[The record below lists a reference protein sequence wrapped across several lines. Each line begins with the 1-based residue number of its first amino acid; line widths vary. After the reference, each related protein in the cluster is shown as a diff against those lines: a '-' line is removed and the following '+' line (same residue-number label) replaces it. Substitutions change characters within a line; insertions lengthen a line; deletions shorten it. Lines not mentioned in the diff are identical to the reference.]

1 MDLILDQQI
10 AQVEKEEEQIS
21 SSSVCSHDSD
31 SSFDLENK
39 VHNKSLLKKPT
50 NEQNGDEQKRNGK
63 FGLKYAKISNRQR
76 QALIERVTSTGCTIK
91 SAAKDLSINFSTAKA
106 IMQIFRREGRITKK
120 IVREIK
126 QKTNKNLGQNS
137 EDIVQKKS
145 QFNEKNEGYV
155 KVEAIQDNNETNLY
169 QQAEEANRH
178 QALIIQQLNAQNI
191 YLQSRVNQ
199 LQQDKL
205 QINQKYELLIMQYH
219 QLQQMAHQFLQPC
232 MYQCSTFSQ

>member
-1 MDLILDQQI
+1 MDLMLDQQI
-10 AQVEKEEEQIS
+10 AQVEEVEEQVS
-21 SSSVCSHDSD
+21 SSSSCSHDSD

-39 VHNKSLLKKPT
+39 VNNKPHLKKLT
-50 NEQNGDEQKRNGK
+50 NDLNVDVQKRNGK

-126 QKTNKNLGQNS
+126 QKTNKSLGQNN
-137 EDIVQKKS
+137 EEVILQKS
-145 QFNEKNEGYV
+145 QLEEQNLKFV

-178 QALIIQQLNAQNI
+178 QALIIQQLNAQNL

-199 LQQDKL
+199 LQQDKF
-205 QINQKYELLIMQYH
+205 QINSKYELLLMQYH
-219 QLQQMAHQFLQPC
+219 QLQQMAQQFLQPP
-232 MYQCSTFSQ
+232 MFQFPTFAQ

>member
-1 MDLILDQQI
+1 MDLMLDQEI
-10 AQVEKEEEQIS
+10 AQVEKVEEQIS
-21 SSSVCSHDSD
+21 SSSECSQNSD
-31 SSFDLENK
+31 SSFDLENNGN
-39 VHNKSLLKKPT
+39 NKSHLKQLASD
-50 NEQNGDEQKRNGK
+50 QNGDDKKRKGK

-106 IMQIFRREGRITKK
+106 IMQIFRREGRVTKK

-126 QKTNKNLGQNS
+126 QKSNKNLGSNN
-137 EDIVQKKS
+137 EDNIQKKS
-145 QFNEKNEGYV
+145 LFDTQNQKFV

-178 QALIIQQLNAQNI
+178 QALIIQQLNTQNL
-191 YLQSRVNQ
+191 YLQSRINQ

-205 QINQKYELLIMQYH
+205 QLNSKYELMVMQYH
-219 QLQQMAHQFLQPC
+219 QLQQMAQQFLQPC
-232 MYQCSTFSQ
+232 MFQFPTFAQ

>member
-1 MDLILDQQI
+1 MDFMLEQQI
-10 AQVEKEEEQIS
+10 VKAEGVEEQVS
-21 SSSVCSHDSD
+21 SSSECSHDSD

-39 VHNKSLLKKPT
+39 VNNKSQQKKLT
-50 NEQNGDEQKRNGK
+50 NDLNVDDQKRNGK
-63 FGLKYAKISNRQR
+63 FGLKYAKISNKQR

-126 QKTNKNLGQNS
+126 QKTNKNLGQNN
-137 EDIVQKKS
+137 EDNIQKKS
-145 QFNEKNEGYV
+145 QLEEQNLKFV

-178 QALIIQQLNAQNI
+178 QALIIQQLSTQNL
-191 YLQSRVNQ
+191 YLQSRINQ
-199 LQQDKL
+199 LQQDKF
-205 QINQKYELLIMQYH
+205 QINSKYEQLLVQYH
-219 QLQQMAHQFLQPC
+219 QLQSMAQQFLQPC
-232 MYQCSTFSQ
+232 MFQFPTFAQ

>member
-1 MDLILDQQI
+1 MDLMLDQQI
-10 AQVEKEEEQIS
+10 AQVEKVEEQVS
-21 SSSVCSHDSD
+21 SSSACSHDSD

-39 VHNKSLLKKPT
+39 AHNKSLLKKLT
-50 NEQNGDEQKRNGK
+50 NEQNVADQKRNGK

-91 SAAKDLSINFSTAKA
+91 SAAKDLNINFSTAKA

-126 QKTNKNLGQNS
+126 QKTKNLGQNS
-137 EDIVQKKS
+137 EQIAQQKS
-145 QFNEKNEGYV
+145 QFDDKNQGLV
-155 KVEAIQDNNETNLY
+155 KVEAIQDNNNETKLY

-178 QALIIQQLNAQNI
+178 QALIIQQLNAQNL

-205 QINQKYELLIMQYH
+205 QINSKYEILVMQYH
-219 QLQQMAHQFLQPC
+219 QLQQMAQQFLQPC
-232 MYQCSTFSQ
+232 MYQYPTISQ